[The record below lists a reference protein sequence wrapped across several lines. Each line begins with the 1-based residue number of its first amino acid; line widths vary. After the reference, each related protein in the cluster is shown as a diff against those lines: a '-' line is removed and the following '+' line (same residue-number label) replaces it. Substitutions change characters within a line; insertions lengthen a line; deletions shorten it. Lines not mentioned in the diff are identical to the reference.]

1 MVVVLVASMYILF
14 LAIDAILDRRKR
26 SLRAAETQ
34 ARHAK
39 LRESTPRFAAGYALP
54 EDLHFHQGHTWL
66 HWVSPEEAY
75 VGVDDFGRR
84 LIGTDSRVTPPN
96 RGSWVHQGEHA
107 AKVQHE
113 GREVHLLSPVSGE
126 VVGVNPDLKKDPSLI
141 NKDSYGRGW
150 IFKIRA
156 ADLHQQI
163 SNLLSGSLAQRWMED
178 TRDRFQR
185 QLMMAS
191 GSVIQ
196 DGGAPVDDVAS
207 QLDAAQWQQL
217 AGQFFELQNSSSTD

>member
-1 MVVVLVASMYILF
+1 MVVVLVASMYVLF
-14 LAIDAILDRRKR
+14 LIIDALVDRHKR

-39 LRESTPRFAAGYALP
+39 LQETAPRFAAGYSLP

-84 LIGTDSRVTPPN
+84 LIGADSRVTPPN

-107 AKVQHE
+107 AKVLHE

-126 VVGVNPDLKKDPSLI
+126 VVGINPELKKDPSLI
-141 NKDSYGRGW
+141 NRDSYGRGW

-156 ADLHQQI
+156 ADLHAQI

-207 QLDAAQWQQL
+207 QLDAEQWKQL
-217 AGQFFELQNSSSTD
+217 AGEFFELQNSSSAD